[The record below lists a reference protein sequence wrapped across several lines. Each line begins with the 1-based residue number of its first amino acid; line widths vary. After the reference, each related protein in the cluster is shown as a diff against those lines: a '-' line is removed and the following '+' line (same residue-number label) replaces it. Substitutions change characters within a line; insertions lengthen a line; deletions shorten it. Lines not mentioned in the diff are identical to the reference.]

1 MSIVLGVDAGTQSI
15 KVVVYDAES
24 GSSLASA
31 SAPLELHQT
40 DSGVAEQHA
49 VWWLQGLGIAL
60 AQIAP
65 QLRQQVSAIGV
76 CGQQHGFVPLDAAG
90 APLIPVKLWC
100 DTSTTAE
107 CDWLTEQVGGPG
119 ACLAATGNLIL
130 PGYTASKVLWFRNTY
145 PDLYARM
152 HSILLPHD
160 YLNFY
165 LTGTCCME
173 AGDASGTGFFDVRRR
188 QWSEPI
194 LRAIDPNR
202 DLREVLPEVAVE
214 PGIAGRL
221 RAPVAAE
228 LGLPAGIPVSSGG
241 GDNMMAAIGT
251 GNVLPGR
258 VTMSLGTSGTVFSYA
273 DRPIVDDL
281 GEETQGQIAAFCS
294 STGGWLPLLCTMNCT
309 NATELARG
317 LFAADLNAFEQHL
330 QASPRGARGVLAV
343 PYFNGE
349 RTPNLPQGKACIL
362 GLDSQNMQ
370 PDNILRAAVEGV
382 TLGLRTGLDR
392 LAALGIDTEEIV
404 LTGGGANSPI
414 WRQMVADVCNAPV
427 TILQDSEAAAL
438 GAALQALA
446 VSSGKELVEITRTH
460 LRRQPSLCCEP
471 EAAAVGEYAELLGNY
486 GRAVAQVCA
495 LYGKAAL

>member
-1 MSIVLGVDAGTQSI
+1 MSIVLGIDAGTQSI
-15 KVVVYDAES
+15 KVVVYDADS

-31 SAPLELHQT
+31 STPLKLHQT
-40 DSGVAEQHA
+40 DSGIAEQRA
-49 VWWLQGLGIAL
+49 EWWLKGLGTAL

-65 QLRQQVSAIGV
+65 QLRRQVSAIGV
-76 CGQQHGFVPLDAAG
+76 SGQQHGFVPLDATG
-90 APLIPVKLWC
+90 APLLAVKLWC

-107 CDWLTEQVGGPG
+107 CDWLTGQLGGPG

-130 PGYTASKVLWFRNTY
+130 PGYTASKVLWFRNAY

-165 LTGTCCME
+165 LTGIRCME
-173 AGDASGTGFFDVRRR
+173 AGDASGTGFFDIRRR
-188 QWSEPI
+188 QWSEPV
-194 LRAIDPNR
+194 LHAIDPNR

-214 PGIAGRL
+214 AGIAGSL

-228 LGLPAGIPVSSGG
+228 LGLPNGIPVTRGG

-258 VTMSLGTSGTVFSYA
+258 VTMSLGTSGTIYSYA

-281 GEETQGQIAAFCS
+281 GDETQGQIAAFCS

-317 LFAADLNAFEQHL
+317 LFAEDLNAFEQHL
-330 QASPRGARGVLAV
+330 QASPRGARGVLTV

-370 PDNILRAAVEGV
+370 PEHILRAAVEGV
-382 TLGLRTGLDR
+382 TLSLHAGLDR
-392 LAALGIDTEEIV
+392 LAGLGIETEEIV
-404 LTGGGANSPI
+404 LTGGGAKSPT
-414 WRQMVADVCNAPV
+414 WRQIVADVCNAPV

-446 VSSGKELVEITRTH
+446 VTSGADLAELTRTH
-460 LRRQPSLCCEP
+460 LRREPSLCCEP
-471 EAAAVGEYAELLGNY
+471 EAAAVGEYAELLETY
-486 GRAVAQVCA
+486 DRAAAQVCA
-495 LYGKAAL
+495 LYG